1 LGGCLDKSSQQYGE
15 PILNNMEVLV
25 EFFKFLKQRKRYWLW
40 PLCIVLVLLATFL
53 VIAQGSA
60 LAPFIYSLF

>member
-1 LGGCLDKSSQQYGE
+1 M
-15 PILNNMEVLV
+15 I
-25 EFFKFLKQRKRYWLW
+25 EFLRFLLQRKRYWLW

-53 VIAQGSA
+53 VVAQGSA

>member
-1 LGGCLDKSSQQYGE
+1 MD
-15 PILNNMEVLV
+15 VLL
-25 EFFKFLKQRKRYWLW
+25 EFFKFLGHRKRYWIW
-40 PLCIVLVLLATFL
+40 PLCGILLVLAVFL

>member
-1 LGGCLDKSSQQYGE
+1 
-15 PILNNMEVLV
+15 MEVLL

-53 VIAQGSA
+53 VIAQGSE

>member
-1 LGGCLDKSSQQYGE
+1 
-15 PILNNMEVLV
+15 MEVLV
-25 EFFKFLKQRKRYWLW
+25 EFFRFLKQRKRYWLW
-40 PLCIVLVLLATFL
+40 PLCIVLILLATFL

>member
-1 LGGCLDKSSQQYGE
+1 MD
-15 PILNNMEVLV
+15 VLL
-25 EFFKFLKQRKRYWLW
+25 EFFKFLKQRKRYWIW
-40 PLCIVLVLLATFL
+40 PLCSILLLLAVFL